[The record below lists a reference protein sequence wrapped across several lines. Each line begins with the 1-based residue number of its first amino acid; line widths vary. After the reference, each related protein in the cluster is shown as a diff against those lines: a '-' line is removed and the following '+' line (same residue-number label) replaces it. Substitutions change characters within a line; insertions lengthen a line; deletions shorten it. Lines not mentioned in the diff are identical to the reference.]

1 MMIIIGIIWIILFIV
16 TGEKVANHI
25 RAKAAS
31 GVYGRYSYKPS
42 EMGLGGTPFEGS
54 DR

>member
-1 MMIIIGIIWIILFIV
+1 MIIIIGIIWAILFIV
-16 TGEKVANHI
+16 TGEKVTNRI

-31 GVYGRYSYKPS
+31 GAYGRYSYKPS
-42 EMGLGGTPFEGS
+42 EMGLGGTPFEGP